1 MTPEEAIIKNNI
13 MLAKYMGFTEA
24 NIGDPDHI
32 YLHKP
37 NELGGVIYRDD
48 SLLYHKSWDW
58 LLPVIRESDFT
69 QYSFLED
76 IESVYWELCEYL
88 WGEINEHKTFE
99 STKEK
104 DNKPYHLSREF
115 LNSLTSA
122 LRNSPPPTQTPI
134 SNESFFDKAYDSLK
148 KMQIAKDKNY
158 GNSAL
163 QPLDIFAKHHSYG
176 SRIDEK
182 LARIKYSIE
191 LRKNDVADIIGG
203 LMLLCKDNDWDNF
216 EDLID

>member
-13 MLAKYMGFTEA
+13 MLAKYMGYAEA
-24 NIGDPDHI
+24 GIVDPNHI

-37 NELGGVIYRDD
+37 NELGGEIHRDD

-58 LLPVIRESDFT
+58 LLPVIRESEFTLVTSLFSQYDF
-69 QYSFLED
+69 LKD

-88 WGEINEHKTFE
+88 WDEINNHETFDYKYIKNLE
-99 STKEK
+99 EQVKEYTK
-104 DNKPYHLSREF
+104 PLYPQ
-115 LNSLTSA
+115 TSM
-122 LRNSPPPTQTPI
+122 
-134 SNESFFDKAYDSLK
+134 SNESFFNKAYDSLK

-182 LARIKYSIE
+182 LARVKYSIE

-203 LMLLCKDNDWDNF
+203 LMLLCKDNNWDNF